1 MIEELKEKIMD
12 KWNDMSVKTKL
23 IGAAIIVVIVVAII
37 VG

>member
-1 MIEELKEKIMD
+1 MIEELREKIVD

-23 IGAAIIVVIVVAII
+23 FGAAIIVVIVVAII

>member
-1 MIEELKEKIMD
+1 MIEELKEKIVD

>member
-1 MIEELKEKIMD
+1 MIEDLKEKIVD

>member
-1 MIEELKEKIMD
+1 MIEELREKIVD

-37 VG
+37 AG

>member
-1 MIEELKEKIMD
+1 MIEELREKIVD

>member
-1 MIEELKEKIMD
+1 MIEELREKIVD

-23 IGAAIIVVIVVAII
+23 IGAAIIVVIVVSII

>member
-12 KWNDMSVKTKL
+12 KWEDTSMKTKL
-23 IGAAIIVVIVVAII
+23 IGAAIIVIIVVAII